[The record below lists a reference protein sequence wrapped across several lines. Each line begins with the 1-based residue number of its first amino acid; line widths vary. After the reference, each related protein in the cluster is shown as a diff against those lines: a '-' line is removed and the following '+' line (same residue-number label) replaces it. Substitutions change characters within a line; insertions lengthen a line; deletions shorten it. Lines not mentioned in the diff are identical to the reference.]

1 MTEKEFIDIFAE
13 NLIDIMQE
21 TGTTQRELAK
31 DSHLTEAAISRYLS
45 RDRMVSSRAL
55 VNIAIALNCN
65 LDDLVPFYDLVD

>member
-1 MTEKEFIDIFAE
+1 MTEKEFIDIFA
-13 NLIDIMQE
+13 E

-31 DSHLTEAAISRYLS
+31 DSHLTEATISRYLS
-45 RDRMVSSRAL
+45 RDRMASSRAL